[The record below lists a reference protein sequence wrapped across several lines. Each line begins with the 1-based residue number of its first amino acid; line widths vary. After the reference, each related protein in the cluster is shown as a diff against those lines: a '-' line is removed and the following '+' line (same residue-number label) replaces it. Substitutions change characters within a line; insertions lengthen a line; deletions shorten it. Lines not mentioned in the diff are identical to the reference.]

1 MFKRILR
8 YFRGTLDMD
17 LRIVKS
23 PSMLMSG
30 FSDADW
36 AGCVDDRRSI
46 GGFAIFLRVQ
56 SSVLELKKTTHHI

>member
-1 MFKRILR
+1 
-8 YFRGTLDMD
+8 MD

-23 PSMLMSG
+23 PSMLVSG

-36 AGCVDDRRSI
+36 AGCIDDRRSI